1 MVTVDELPEMKKFI
15 EWFENRHEYAKKWK
29 EKTGGKVVGY
39 YCTYMPEEIMYAAGI
54 LPVRILGSHEPES
67 ITRPY
72 LHDMYCPFCHDTL
85 AQALQG
91 RYDYLE
97 GVTIAQSCLHM
108 RQSYFS
114 FADRVENIEWSYYLP
129 FPHGVNNP
137 HAADFA
143 KHEFEKFKKSVEEWT
158 GKEISDSDLDKA
170 IEVYNKSRELL
181 TKMFELRKADEPL
194 ITGLHAMYIVVSSQ
208 VVDKAEHNQVLE
220 SFLEKVESGEVEN
233 DREIGT
239 RLMLIGSEDYDEE
252 LFKLIEYGMSYPAT
266 FVFEENCTGSRYFWG
281 LVENNGDRLMAL
293 AKRYVYRVP
302 CPAKDW
308 ARGDFFGRR
317 RFQFIEDVIK
327 KWNVEAVII
336 AQMKFCDP
344 HELDIPSL
352 REMLDKMGVRHLHLE
367 LDLTQPVGQF
377 RTRVE
382 AMIEAMG
389 EEDLFI

>member
-1 MVTVDELPEMKKFI
+1 MGKSVDDLPQMKKFR

-39 YCTYMPEEIMYAAGI
+39 YCTYVPEEILYAAGV

-85 AQALQG
+85 AQGLLG
-91 RYDYLE
+91 RYDYLD
-97 GVTIAQSCLHM
+97 GVTLAQSCLHM

-114 FADRVENIEWSYYLP
+114 FAERVESIEWDYYIP

-137 HAADFA
+137 YASEYA
-143 KHEFEKFKKSVEEWT
+143 KHEFEKFKSAVEEWLGVT
-158 GKEISDSDLDKA
+158 ITDRDLDNA
-170 IEVYNKSRELL
+170 IKTYNKSRELL
-181 TKMFELRKADEPL
+181 TKLFELRKAENPPV
-194 ITGLHAMYIVVSSQ
+194 TGLQAMEIVVSSQ
-208 VVDKAEHNQVLE
+208 VVDKAEHNEVLE
-220 SFLEKVESGEVEN
+220 SFIEELEDVEN
-233 DREIGT
+233 YRETGT
-239 RLMLIGSEDYDEE
+239 RLMLIGSEDYDKE
-252 LFKLIEYGMSYPAT
+252 LFELIEYGMNYPAT

-281 LVENNGDRLMAL
+281 LVEEDGDRIMAL

-317 RFQFIEDVIK
+317 RFQFIEDVIRR
-327 KWNVEAVII
+327 WNVEAVII

-344 HELDIPSL
+344 HELDVPSL
-352 REMLDKMGVRHLHLE
+352 REMLEKIGVNQLFLE
-367 LDLTQPVGQF
+367 LDLTQPIGQF

-382 AMIEAMG
+382 AMLESME

>member
-1 MVTVDELPEMKKFI
+1 MGENVENLPEIRQFK
-15 EWFENRHEYAKKWK
+15 EWFENRHDYARKWK

-39 YCTYMPEEIMYAAGI
+39 YCTYVPEEILYAAGI

-85 AQALQG
+85 AQGLQG
-91 RYDYLE
+91 RYDYLD
-97 GVTIAQSCLHM
+97 GITIAQSCLHM
-108 RQSYFS
+108 RQSFFS

-137 HAADFA
+137 YAADYT
-143 KHEFEKFKKSVEEWT
+143 KHEFEKFKAAVEEWT
-158 GKEISDSDLDKA
+158 GTTITDKDLQEA
-170 IEVYNKSRELL
+170 IEVYNKNRELMM
-181 TKMFELRKADEPL
+181 KVFEFRKADDPK
-194 ITGLHAMYIVVSSQ
+194 ITGLHAMYMVVSSQ
-208 VVDKAEHNQVLE
+208 VVDKAEHNEVLE
-220 SFLEKVESGEVEN
+220 SLVEKLPDAES
-233 DREIGT
+233 DREVGT
-239 RLMLIGSEDYDEE
+239 RFMLVGSEDYDEE
-252 LFKLIEYGMSYPAT
+252 LFKLIEYGMDYPAT

-281 LVENNGDRLMAL
+281 LVENGGDKLMAL
-293 AKRYVYRVP
+293 ARRYVDRVP

-317 RFQFIEDVIK
+317 RFQFIENVIRD
-327 KWNVEAVII
+327 WNVDAVII

-352 REMLDKMGVRHLHLE
+352 REMLDKMGVPHLHLE
-367 LDLTQPVGQF
+367 LDLTQPIGQF

-382 AMIEAMG
+382 ALIESMG
-389 EEDLFI
+389 EEDLYI